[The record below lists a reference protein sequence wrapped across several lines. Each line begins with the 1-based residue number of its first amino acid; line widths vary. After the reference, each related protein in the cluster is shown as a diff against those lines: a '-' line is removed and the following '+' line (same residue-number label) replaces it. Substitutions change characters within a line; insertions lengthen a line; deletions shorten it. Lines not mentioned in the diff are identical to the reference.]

1 MEYPKWYGQC
11 PSCRQ
16 WNTLKEQTVTVAPAG
31 QSVPAW
37 GVANESGRPQSKP
50 LNILEVEFS
59 EQQRINT
66 SDSELVRSCFWAGSR
81 E

>member
-37 GVANESGRPQSKP
+37 GWQMKA
-50 LNILEVEFS
+50 
-59 EQQRINT
+59 
-66 SDSELVRSCFWAGSR
+66 AGLRASL
-81 E
+81 